1 MPVFQYT
8 AVDSAGKERKGQI
21 EAASE
26 EAAKNELRQNRLY
39 PTNVSQVQGAGKSTQ
54 TTTKKKKKGRT
65 FTSEGLVI
73 GTPKIRTK
81 SLTTFTRQLA
91 TLLEAGLPLV
101 RALRTLERQTKDVAE
116 RRVIREVAELVEGGS
131 TFSEALKTHNKTF
144 NHLYVNMVR
153 AGEASGALE
162 QVLARLAEYMEK
174 SARIRGKVKSAL
186 VYPIAVLSIAGII
199 TTGLLYFIVPK
210 FEKMFKDILGDEG
223 LPALTQFV
231 IGVSDVIQHH
241 ILEAIGV
248 LILLIILFIMFK
260 KTKFGGYIIDFL
272 ALKMPPFGGL
282 VTRSAVAKFCSTLS
296 TLMASGVPVLS
307 ALQIVRDT
315 AGNAAVAN
323 AVQAVH
329 DAVKEGEN
337 MTKPLEETKVFPV
350 MMVSMVEVGEETGRL
365 PDMLSRVALVYEE
378 EVDRAVEGM
387 TALIEPMM
395 IIVLGVLIGGI
406 VLAMFMPLLKLMDK
420 LGQ

>member
-231 IGVSDVIQHH
+231 IGVSNVIQHH